1 MSTLRS
7 ARVTRVDR
15 HGVVFKKHRR
25 TIDSWIKLR
34 VAPES
39 IIACKQ
45 EARIETDRWTRFEV
59 DADVDVRVACLSTP
73 TSAEAETASFPI

>member
-1 MSTLRS
+1 M
-7 ARVTRVDR
+7 
-15 HGVVFKKHRR
+15 
-25 TIDSWIKLR
+25 R

-59 DADVDVRVACLSTP
+59 ADADVDFIVACLSTP
-73 TSAEAETASFPI
+73 TSAEAETASFPSEEVHWKDE

>member
-1 MSTLRS
+1 MMN
-7 ARVTRVDR
+7 
-15 HGVVFKKHRR
+15 
-25 TIDSWIKLR
+25 SWIKLR

-59 DADVDVRVACLSTP
+59 ADVDVDFIVACLSTP
-73 TSAEAETASFPI
+73 TSMEVETASFPN